1 MAENLEQML
10 RSVIETPGM
19 QTVDRAA
26 TLTEQVYDRLRQGLL
41 IGIWEPGEKITARG
55 VCKDLGVSLTPAREA
70 MMRLGNE
77 GALDV
82 SAHRTYTAAT
92 LTLEE
97 YREIAKIRLALEPMA
112 VEAAVP
118 LITDAQIDVLEEI
131 NETLAEAIREDRLRD
146 ALRMDSKIHL
156 TVYRAS
162 GLPTLMGIIDRLWLR
177 AGPTRNRLSPTYR
190 RTLAG
195 YDNHA
200 ALLKALRARN
210 AAQARA
216 IITRDL
222 QDGTQRIIEYLS
234 DRA

>member
-1 MAENLEQML
+1 MAERLEQML
-10 RSVIETPGM
+10 RTMDGPSGM
-19 QTVDRAA
+19 QSVDRAA

-41 IGIWEPGEKITARG
+41 VGMWEPGEKITARG

-82 SAHRTYTAAT
+82 SVNRTYTAAT

-97 YREIAKIRLALEPMA
+97 YREIASIRLVLEPMA

-118 LITDAQIDVLEEI
+118 LISDAQIDVLEEI
-131 NETLAEAIREDRLRD
+131 NETLAETIREDRLRD

-162 GLPTLMGIIDRLWLR
+162 GLTTLMGIIDRLWLR

-190 RTLAG
+190 KTLAG
-195 YDNHA
+195 YENHK
-200 ALLKALRARN
+200 ALLGALRARD
-210 AAQARA
+210 AAEARA
-216 IITRDL
+216 VITRDL
-222 QDGTQRIIEYLS
+222 EDGTQRIIEYLS
-234 DRA
+234 DGA